1 VPDNTGSSSLT
12 PIRGA
17 LGLSVAMGM
26 GRFFYTPALPLMVA
40 ALHWSSAPGAWI
52 ATLNYV
58 GYFIGTLVIA
68 QGWVEPNRFVYRLSL
83 IVSTVGLAAVAL
95 TPNLIWQG
103 GIRTIAGIASGLIF
117 VCVTQRIPANSLK
130 PRDGGISY
138 GGVGFGI
145 LVSGAI
151 VLVAGSF
158 ADWRQL
164 WLICAAV
171 SAVFSI
177 IAWTWPIPA
186 RIRPHTTPAEA
197 AEPTET
203 TTDHSPADASTPF
216 EANRRRAMAI
226 LSTGYFFQGGGYIII
241 GTYLVVLAGPVFGAT
256 AAAST
261 WLIAGI
267 ATAVS
272 PLTWSAVAARI
283 GTVKALTLCYCLQV
297 FGGLLAVFG
306 STPIVL
312 IIAAALFGFT
322 FIGVVMMTI
331 GVGTQMGCRER
342 LGEADVLVQ
351 HRADRRPCHRRSGSE
366 RAHRRRLHRLGDRV
380 GHRHGADL
388 GRGPRRQRR
397 PVMRPTAGRRHHR
410 NNASR
415 GGTYPTS
422 RVRLRRRLLF
432 Q

>member
-1 VPDNTGSSSLT
+1 MPDSIARPSLT
-12 PIRGA
+12 PVRGA

-52 ATLNYV
+52 GTLNYV

-83 IVSTVGLAAVAL
+83 IVSTLGLAAVAL

-117 VCVTQRIPANSLK
+117 VCVTQRIPANSRK

-151 VLVAGSF
+151 VLAAASF

-164 WLICAAV
+164 WLLCAAV
-171 SAVFSI
+171 SAIFSI

-186 RIRPHTTPAEA
+186 RIPQNPTPTEAAAPTETDTDDPAEA
-197 AEPTET
+197 ATRF
-203 TTDHSPADASTPF
+203 D
-216 EANRRRAMAI
+216 ANRRRAMAI

-267 ATAVS
+267 ATAAS

-297 FGGLLAVFG
+297 FGALLAVFG
-306 STPIVL
+306 SSPVVL

-331 GVGTQMGCRER
+331 GVGTQ
-342 LGEADVLVQ
+342 LGVANPFAKLTSWYSIGQIVGPAIVAAVLSEHIV
-351 HRADRRPCHRRSGSE
+351 AAFIASAIALAIAMALTLVGVLAGNVDR
-366 RAHRRRLHRLGDRV
+366 
-380 GHRHGADL
+380 
-388 GRGPRRQRR
+388 
-397 PVMRPTAGRRHHR
+397 
-410 NNASR
+410 
-415 GGTYPTS
+415 
-422 RVRLRRRLLF
+422 
-432 Q
+432 

>member
-1 VPDNTGSSSLT
+1 MPDSFARPSLT

-17 LGLSVAMGM
+17 LGMSVAMGM

-117 VCVTQRIPANSLK
+117 VCVTQRIPANSRRS
-130 PRDGGISY
+130 RDGGISY

-151 VLVAGSF
+151 VLAAGSV

-171 SAVFSI
+171 SAIFSI

-186 RIRPHTTPAEA
+186 RIPRHTTPAEA
-197 AEPTET
+197 ADPTSTDDPTET
-203 TTDHSPADASTPF
+203 ATDDPAEAATPF
-216 EANRRRAMAI
+216 DANRRRAMAI

-267 ATAVS
+267 ATAAS
-272 PLTWSAVAARI
+272 PLTWAAVAARI

-297 FGGLLAVFG
+297 FGALLAVFG

-331 GVGTQMGCRER
+331 GVGTQMGV
-342 LGEADVLVQ
+342 A
-351 HRADRRPCHRRSGSE
+351 
-366 RAHRRRLHRLGDRV
+366 
-380 GHRHGADL
+380 
-388 GRGPRRQRR
+388 
-397 PVMRPTAGRRHHR
+397 
-410 NNASR
+410 NASAKL
-415 GGTYPTS
+415 TS
-422 RVRLRRRLLF
+422 WYSIGQIVGPAVVAAALSEHIAAAFIASAIALAIAMALTLVGVLTGNVDR
-432 Q
+432 

>member
-1 VPDNTGSSSLT
+1 MPDSIARPSFT
-12 PIRGA
+12 PVRGA

-40 ALHWSSAPGAWI
+40 ALHWDSAPGAWI

-83 IVSTVGLAAVAL
+83 IVSTLGLAAVAL

-117 VCVTQRIPANSLK
+117 VCVTQRIPANSRK

-151 VLVAGSF
+151 VLAAGSF

-171 SAVFSI
+171 SAIFSI
-177 IAWTWPIPA
+177 IAWTWPIPTRVSQNITA
-186 RIRPHTTPAEA
+186 EAVDPTKTNTDDPAEA
-197 AEPTET
+197 A
-203 TTDHSPADASTPF
+203 TPF
-216 EANRRRAMAI
+216 AANRRRAMAI

-267 ATAVS
+267 ATAAS

-283 GTVKALTLCYCLQV
+283 GTVKALTVCYCLQV
-297 FGGLLAVFG
+297 FGALLAVFG
-306 STPIVL
+306 SSPIVL

-331 GVGTQMGCRER
+331 GVGTQMGV
-342 LGEADVLVQ
+342 A
-351 HRADRRPCHRRSGSE
+351 
-366 RAHRRRLHRLGDRV
+366 
-380 GHRHGADL
+380 
-388 GRGPRRQRR
+388 
-397 PVMRPTAGRRHHR
+397 
-410 NNASR
+410 NASAKL
-415 GGTYPTS
+415 TS
-422 RVRLRRRLLF
+422 WYSIGQIVGPAIVAAALSEHIAAAFIASAIALAIAMALTLVGVLTGNVDR
-432 Q
+432 

>member
-1 VPDNTGSSSLT
+1 MPESIARPALT
-12 PIRGA
+12 PVRGA

-40 ALHWSSAPGAWI
+40 ALYWSSAPGAWI

-117 VCVTQRIPANSLK
+117 VCVTQRIPANSRK

-151 VLVAGSF
+151 VLAAGSI

-171 SAVFSI
+171 SAIFSVL
-177 IAWTWPIPA
+177 AWTWPIPA
-186 RIRPHTTPAEA
+186 RIPQHTPAEA
-197 AEPTET
+197 AEPT
-203 TTDHSPADASTPF
+203 TTDESTDTPTPF
-216 EANRRRAMAI
+216 EANRRQAMAL

-267 ATAVS
+267 ATAAS

-297 FGGLLAVFG
+297 FGALLAVFG
-306 STPIVL
+306 STPFVL

-331 GVGTQMGCRER
+331 GIGTQMG
-342 LGEADVLVQ
+342 V
-351 HRADRRPCHRRSGSE
+351 
-366 RAHRRRLHRLGDRV
+366 
-380 GHRHGADL
+380 
-388 GRGPRRQRR
+388 
-397 PVMRPTAGRRHHR
+397 T
-410 NNASR
+410 NASAKL
-415 GGTYPTS
+415 TS
-422 RVRLRRRLLF
+422 WYSIGQIVGPAIVAAALSEHIAVAFIASAIALAIAMALTLVGVVTGNVDR
-432 Q
+432 

>member
-1 VPDNTGSSSLT
+1 MPDSTAAPSLT
-12 PIRGA
+12 PVRGA

-40 ALHWSSAPGAWI
+40 ALYWSSAPGAWI

-117 VCVTQRIPANSLK
+117 VCVTQRIPANSRK

-151 VLVAGSF
+151 VLAAGSI

-171 SAVFSI
+171 SAIFSVL
-177 IAWTWPIPA
+177 AWTWPIPA
-186 RIRPHTTPAEA
+186 RIPQHTPAEA
-197 AEPTET
+197 AEPT
-203 TTDHSPADASTPF
+203 TTDESTDTPTPF
-216 EANRRRAMAI
+216 EANRRRAMAL
-226 LSTGYFFQGGGYIII
+226 LSTGYFFQGAGYIII

-267 ATAVS
+267 ATAAS

-297 FGGLLAVFG
+297 FGALLAVFG
-306 STPIVL
+306 STPFVL

-331 GVGTQMGCRER
+331 GIGTQMG
-342 LGEADVLVQ
+342 V
-351 HRADRRPCHRRSGSE
+351 
-366 RAHRRRLHRLGDRV
+366 
-380 GHRHGADL
+380 
-388 GRGPRRQRR
+388 
-397 PVMRPTAGRRHHR
+397 T
-410 NNASR
+410 NASAKL
-415 GGTYPTS
+415 TS
-422 RVRLRRRLLF
+422 WYSIGQIVGPAIVAAALSEHIAVAFITSAIALAIAMALTLVGVVTGNVDR
-432 Q
+432 

>member
-1 VPDNTGSSSLT
+1 MPDSIARPSLT
-12 PIRGA
+12 PVRGA

-117 VCVTQRIPANSLK
+117 VCVTQRIPANSRR

-151 VLVAGSF
+151 VLAAGSF

-171 SAVFSI
+171 SAIFSI

-186 RIRPHTTPAEA
+186 RIPQNPTAEAAAPTETDTDTDDPAEA
-197 AEPTET
+197 ATRF
-203 TTDHSPADASTPF
+203 D
-216 EANRRRAMAI
+216 ANRRRAMAI
-226 LSTGYFFQGGGYIII
+226 LSTAYFFQGGGYIII

-267 ATAVS
+267 ATAAS
-272 PLTWSAVAARI
+272 PLTWSAVTARI

-297 FGGLLAVFG
+297 FGALLAVFG

-331 GVGTQMGCRER
+331 GVGTRMGV
-342 LGEADVLVQ
+342 A
-351 HRADRRPCHRRSGSE
+351 
-366 RAHRRRLHRLGDRV
+366 
-380 GHRHGADL
+380 
-388 GRGPRRQRR
+388 
-397 PVMRPTAGRRHHR
+397 
-410 NNASR
+410 NASAKL
-415 GGTYPTS
+415 TS
-422 RVRLRRRLLF
+422 WYSIGQIVGPAIVAAVLSEHIVAAFIASAIALAIAMALTLVGVLAGNVDR
-432 Q
+432 

>member
-1 VPDNTGSSSLT
+1 MNTTSGLT
-12 PIRGA
+12 PVRGA

-40 ALHWSSAPGAWI
+40 ALHWGSAPGAWI

-83 IVSTVGLAAVAL
+83 IVSTLGLAAVAL

-117 VCVTQRIPANSLK
+117 VCVTQRIPANSRK

-151 VLVAGSF
+151 VLAAGSF

-171 SAVFSI
+171 SAIFSI
-177 IAWTWPIPA
+177 IAWTWPVPA
-186 RIRPHTTPAEA
+186 RISRHTNPAEA
-197 AEPTET
+197 VDPTET
-203 TTDHSPADASTPF
+203 NTDDPAEVATPF

-267 ATAVS
+267 ATAAS

-283 GTVKALTLCYCLQV
+283 GTVKALTVCYCLQV
-297 FGGLLAVFG
+297 FGALLAVFG
-306 STPIVL
+306 SSPIVL

-331 GVGTQMGCRER
+331 GVGTQMGVANASAK
-342 LGEADVLVQ
+342 LTSWYSIGQIVGPAIVAAAL
-351 HRADRRPCHRRSGSE
+351 SE
-366 RAHRRRLHRLGDRV
+366 RIAAAFIASAIALAIAMTLTLVGVLTGNVDR
-380 GHRHGADL
+380 
-388 GRGPRRQRR
+388 
-397 PVMRPTAGRRHHR
+397 
-410 NNASR
+410 
-415 GGTYPTS
+415 
-422 RVRLRRRLLF
+422 
-432 Q
+432 

>member
-1 VPDNTGSSSLT
+1 MPDSIARPSLT
-12 PIRGA
+12 PVRGA

-83 IVSTVGLAAVAL
+83 IVSTLGLAAVAL

-117 VCVTQRIPANSLK
+117 VCVTQRIPANSRR

-151 VLVAGSF
+151 VLAAGSV

-171 SAVFSI
+171 SAIFSI

-186 RIRPHTTPAEA
+186 RIPQNPTPTEAAAPTETDTDDPAEA
-197 AEPTET
+197 ATR
-203 TTDHSPADASTPF
+203 F

-267 ATAVS
+267 ATAAS

-283 GTVKALTLCYCLQV
+283 GTVKALTVCYCLQV
-297 FGGLLAVFG
+297 FGALLAVFG
-306 STPIVL
+306 STPTVL

-331 GVGTQMGCRER
+331 GVGTQMGV
-342 LGEADVLVQ
+342 A
-351 HRADRRPCHRRSGSE
+351 
-366 RAHRRRLHRLGDRV
+366 
-380 GHRHGADL
+380 
-388 GRGPRRQRR
+388 
-397 PVMRPTAGRRHHR
+397 
-410 NNASR
+410 NASAKL
-415 GGTYPTS
+415 TS
-422 RVRLRRRLLF
+422 WYSIGQIVGPAIVAAVLSEHIVAAFVASAIALAIAMALTLVGVLAGNVGR
-432 Q
+432 

>member
-1 VPDNTGSSSLT
+1 MPESIARPALT
-12 PIRGA
+12 PVRGA

-40 ALHWSSAPGAWI
+40 ALYWSSAPGAWI

-117 VCVTQRIPANSLK
+117 VCVTQRIPANSRK

-151 VLVAGSF
+151 VLAAGSI

-197 AEPTET
+197 AEPT
-203 TTDHSPADASTPF
+203 TTDEFTDTPTPF
-216 EANRRRAMAI
+216 EANRRRAMAL

-267 ATAVS
+267 ATAAS

-297 FGGLLAVFG
+297 FGALLAVFG
-306 STPIVL
+306 STPFVL

-331 GVGTQMGCRER
+331 GIGTQMG
-342 LGEADVLVQ
+342 V
-351 HRADRRPCHRRSGSE
+351 
-366 RAHRRRLHRLGDRV
+366 
-380 GHRHGADL
+380 
-388 GRGPRRQRR
+388 
-397 PVMRPTAGRRHHR
+397 T
-410 NNASR
+410 NASAKL
-415 GGTYPTS
+415 TS
-422 RVRLRRRLLF
+422 WYSIGQIVGPAIVAAALSEHIAAAFIASAIALAIAMALTLVGVLAGNVDR
-432 Q
+432 

>member
-1 VPDNTGSSSLT
+1 MPESIARPALT
-12 PIRGA
+12 PVRGA

-40 ALHWSSAPGAWI
+40 ALYWSSAPGAWI

-117 VCVTQRIPANSLK
+117 VCVTQRIPANSRK

-151 VLVAGSF
+151 VLAAGSI

-171 SAVFSI
+171 SAIFSVL
-177 IAWTWPIPA
+177 AWTWPIPA
-186 RIRPHTTPAEA
+186 RIPHHTPAEA
-197 AEPTET
+197 AEPT
-203 TTDHSPADASTPF
+203 TTDESTDTPTPF
-216 EANRRRAMAI
+216 EANRRRAMAL

-267 ATAVS
+267 ATAAS

-297 FGGLLAVFG
+297 FGALLAVFG
-306 STPIVL
+306 STPFVL

-331 GVGTQMGCRER
+331 GIGTQMG
-342 LGEADVLVQ
+342 V
-351 HRADRRPCHRRSGSE
+351 
-366 RAHRRRLHRLGDRV
+366 
-380 GHRHGADL
+380 
-388 GRGPRRQRR
+388 
-397 PVMRPTAGRRHHR
+397 T
-410 NNASR
+410 NASAKL
-415 GGTYPTS
+415 TS
-422 RVRLRRRLLF
+422 WYSIGQIVGPAIVAAALSEHIAVAFIASAIALAIAMALTLVGVVTGNVDR
-432 Q
+432 

>member
-1 VPDNTGSSSLT
+1 MNTSAGLT

-40 ALHWSSAPGAWI
+40 ALHWGSAPGAWI

-68 QGWVEPNRFVYRLSL
+68 RGWVEPNRFVYRLSL
-83 IVSTVGLAAVAL
+83 IVSTLGLAAVAL
-95 TPNLIWQG
+95 TPDLLWQG
-103 GIRTIAGIASGLIF
+103 CIRTIAGIASGLIF
-117 VCVTQRIPANSLK
+117 VCVTQRIPANSTK

-145 LVSGAI
+145 LVSGTI
-151 VLVAGSF
+151 VLIAGSV

-171 SAVFSI
+171 SAVFSV
-177 IAWTWPIPA
+177 IAWTWPIPTRVPVA
-186 RIRPHTTPAEA
+186 PSAQPQSTDPNPDTPAEA
-197 AEPTET
+197 V
-203 TTDHSPADASTPF
+203 SPFD
-216 EANRRRAMAI
+216 ANRRRAMAI

-272 PLTWSAVAARI
+272 PLTWSAVVSRI
-283 GTVKALTLCYCLQV
+283 GTVKALTACYCLQV
-297 FGGLLAVFG
+297 VGALLAVFG

-312 IIAAALFGFT
+312 IFAAALFGFT
-322 FIGVVMMTI
+322 FIGAVMMTI
-331 GVGTQMGCRER
+331 GVGTQMGV
-342 LGEADVLVQ
+342 A
-351 HRADRRPCHRRSGSE
+351 
-366 RAHRRRLHRLGDRV
+366 
-380 GHRHGADL
+380 
-388 GRGPRRQRR
+388 
-397 PVMRPTAGRRHHR
+397 
-410 NNASR
+410 NASAKL
-415 GGTYPTS
+415 TS
-422 RVRLRRRLLF
+422 WYSIGQIVGPAIVAAVLSEHIAAAFIASAIALAVAMALTLIGVLTANIDR
-432 Q
+432 

>member
-1 VPDNTGSSSLT
+1 MPDSIARPSLT
-12 PIRGA
+12 PVRGA

-83 IVSTVGLAAVAL
+83 IVSTLGLAAVAL

-103 GIRTIAGIASGLIF
+103 GIRTIGGIASGLIF
-117 VCVTQRIPANSLK
+117 VCVTQRIPANSRR

-151 VLVAGSF
+151 VLAAGNV

-171 SAVFSI
+171 SAIFSI

-186 RIRPHTTPAEA
+186 RIPHTNPAEA
-197 AEPTET
+197 ADPTTTDDPTET
-203 TTDHSPADASTPF
+203 ATDDPAEAATPF
-216 EANRRRAMAI
+216 DANRRRAMAV

-267 ATAVS
+267 ATAAS

-297 FGGLLAVFG
+297 FGALLAVFG

-331 GVGTQMGCRER
+331 GVGTQMGV
-342 LGEADVLVQ
+342 A
-351 HRADRRPCHRRSGSE
+351 
-366 RAHRRRLHRLGDRV
+366 
-380 GHRHGADL
+380 
-388 GRGPRRQRR
+388 
-397 PVMRPTAGRRHHR
+397 
-410 NNASR
+410 NASAKL
-415 GGTYPTS
+415 TS
-422 RVRLRRRLLF
+422 WYSIGQIVGPAIVAAALSEHIAAAFIASAIALAIAMALTLAGVLTGNVDR
-432 Q
+432 

>member
-1 VPDNTGSSSLT
+1 
-12 PIRGA
+12 

-40 ALHWSSAPGAWI
+40 ALNWSSAPGAWI

-83 IVSTVGLAAVAL
+83 IVSTLGLAAVAL

-103 GIRTIAGIASGLIF
+103 SIRTIAGIASGLIF
-117 VCVTQRIPANSLK
+117 VCVTQRIPANSRT

-151 VLVAGSF
+151 VLITGSF

-171 SAVFSI
+171 SAVFSV

-186 RIRPHTTPAEA
+186 RIPPHTTTAEAADPTEIDAACSPAEA
-197 AEPTET
+197 VTAF
-203 TTDHSPADASTPF
+203 D
-216 EANRRRAMAI
+216 ANRRRAMAV
-226 LSTGYFFQGGGYIII
+226 LSVGYFFQGGGYIII
-241 GTYLVVLAGPVFGAT
+241 GTYLVVLAGPVFGHT

-261 WLIAGI
+261 WLVAGL
-267 ATAVS
+267 ATSPS
-272 PLTWSAVAARI
+272 PLIWSAVAARI
-283 GTVKALTLCYCLQV
+283 GTVRSLTLCYSLQV
-297 FGGLLAVFG
+297 VGALLAVFG
-306 STPIVL
+306 SSPIVL
-312 IIAAALFGFT
+312 FIAAALFGFT

-331 GVGTQMGCRER
+331 GIGTQMGI
-342 LGEADVLVQ
+342 A
-351 HRADRRPCHRRSGSE
+351 
-366 RAHRRRLHRLGDRV
+366 
-380 GHRHGADL
+380 
-388 GRGPRRQRR
+388 
-397 PVMRPTAGRRHHR
+397 
-410 NNASR
+410 NASAKLTSWYSI
-415 GGTYPTS
+415 GQIVGPALVAAALSENIVAAFIASAIALAIAMVLTLIGTLTS
-422 RVRLRRRLLF
+422 GVER
-432 Q
+432 

>member
-1 VPDNTGSSSLT
+1 MPESSARPSLT

-40 ALHWSSAPGAWI
+40 ALYWSSAPGAWI

-117 VCVTQRIPANSLK
+117 VCVTQRIPANSRK

-151 VLVAGSF
+151 VLAAGSI

-171 SAVFSI
+171 SAIFSVL
-177 IAWTWPIPA
+177 AWTWPIPA
-186 RIRPHTTPAEA
+186 RIPQHTPAEA
-197 AEPTET
+197 AEPT
-203 TTDHSPADASTPF
+203 TTDESTDTPTPF
-216 EANRRRAMAI
+216 EANRRRAMAL

-267 ATAVS
+267 ATAAS

-297 FGGLLAVFG
+297 FGALLAVFG
-306 STPIVL
+306 STPFVL

-331 GVGTQMGCRER
+331 GIGTQMG
-342 LGEADVLVQ
+342 V
-351 HRADRRPCHRRSGSE
+351 
-366 RAHRRRLHRLGDRV
+366 
-380 GHRHGADL
+380 
-388 GRGPRRQRR
+388 
-397 PVMRPTAGRRHHR
+397 T
-410 NNASR
+410 NASAKL
-415 GGTYPTS
+415 TS
-422 RVRLRRRLLF
+422 WYSIGQIVGPAIVAAALSEHIAVAFIASAIALAIAMALTLVGVVTGNVDR
-432 Q
+432 

>member
-1 VPDNTGSSSLT
+1 MPDSTAAPSLT
-12 PIRGA
+12 PVRGA

-117 VCVTQRIPANSLK
+117 VCVTQRIPANSRK

-151 VLVAGSF
+151 VLAAGSI

-171 SAVFSI
+171 SAIFSVL
-177 IAWTWPIPA
+177 AWTWPIPA
-186 RIRPHTTPAEA
+186 RIPQHTPAEA
-197 AEPTET
+197 AEPT
-203 TTDHSPADASTPF
+203 TTDESTDTPTPF
-216 EANRRRAMAI
+216 EANRRRAMAL

-267 ATAVS
+267 ATAAS

-297 FGGLLAVFG
+297 FGALLAVFG
-306 STPIVL
+306 STPFVL

-331 GVGTQMGCRER
+331 GIGTQMG
-342 LGEADVLVQ
+342 V
-351 HRADRRPCHRRSGSE
+351 
-366 RAHRRRLHRLGDRV
+366 
-380 GHRHGADL
+380 
-388 GRGPRRQRR
+388 
-397 PVMRPTAGRRHHR
+397 T
-410 NNASR
+410 NASAKL
-415 GGTYPTS
+415 TS
-422 RVRLRRRLLF
+422 WYSIGQIVGPAIVAAALSEHIAVAFIASAIALAIAMALTLVGVVTGNVDR
-432 Q
+432 

>member
-1 VPDNTGSSSLT
+1 MPDSIARPSLT

-58 GYFIGTLVIA
+58 GYFIGTLIA

-151 VLVAGSF
+151 VLIAGNV

-171 SAVFSI
+171 SAIFSI

-186 RIRPHTTPAEA
+186 RIPQNPTPTEA

-203 TTDHSPADASTPF
+203 TTDHSPAHASTLF

-267 ATAVS
+267 ATAAS

-297 FGGLLAVFG
+297 FGALLAVFG
-306 STPIVL
+306 STPVVL

-331 GVGTQMGCRER
+331 GVGTQMGV
-342 LGEADVLVQ
+342 A
-351 HRADRRPCHRRSGSE
+351 
-366 RAHRRRLHRLGDRV
+366 
-380 GHRHGADL
+380 
-388 GRGPRRQRR
+388 
-397 PVMRPTAGRRHHR
+397 
-410 NNASR
+410 NASAKL
-415 GGTYPTS
+415 TS
-422 RVRLRRRLLF
+422 WYSIGQIVGPAIVAAALSEHIAAAFIASAIALAIAMALTLVGVLAGDVDR
-432 Q
+432 

>member
-1 VPDNTGSSSLT
+1 MPDSIARPSFT
-12 PIRGA
+12 PVRGA

-40 ALHWSSAPGAWI
+40 ALHWGSAPGAWI

-83 IVSTVGLAAVAL
+83 IVSTLGLAAVAL

-117 VCVTQRIPANSLK
+117 VCVTQRIPANSRK

-151 VLVAGSF
+151 VLAAGSF

-171 SAVFSI
+171 SAIFSI
-177 IAWTWPIPA
+177 IAWTWPIPT
-186 RIRPHTTPAEA
+186 RVSQNTTAGA
-197 AEPTET
+197 ADPIKTD
-203 TTDHSPADASTPF
+203 TDHSPTEETTPF
-216 EANRRRAMAI
+216 AANRRRAMAI

-267 ATAVS
+267 ATAAS

-283 GTVKALTLCYCLQV
+283 GTVKALTVCYCLQV
-297 FGGLLAVFG
+297 FGALLAVFG
-306 STPIVL
+306 SSPIVL

-331 GVGTQMGCRER
+331 GVGTQMGV
-342 LGEADVLVQ
+342 A
-351 HRADRRPCHRRSGSE
+351 
-366 RAHRRRLHRLGDRV
+366 
-380 GHRHGADL
+380 
-388 GRGPRRQRR
+388 
-397 PVMRPTAGRRHHR
+397 
-410 NNASR
+410 NASAKL
-415 GGTYPTS
+415 TS
-422 RVRLRRRLLF
+422 WYSIGQIVGPAIVAAALSEHIAAAFIASAIALAIAMALTLVGVLTGNVER
-432 Q
+432 

>member
-1 VPDNTGSSSLT
+1 MPDSIARPSFT
-12 PIRGA
+12 PVRGA

-40 ALHWSSAPGAWI
+40 ALHWGSAPGAWI

-68 QGWVEPNRFVYRLSL
+68 QGWVEPNRYVYCLSL
-83 IVSTVGLAAVAL
+83 IVSTLGLAAVAL

-117 VCVTQRIPANSLK
+117 VCVTQRISANSRK

-151 VLVAGSF
+151 VLAAGNF

-171 SAVFSI
+171 SAIFSI
-177 IAWTWPIPA
+177 IAWTWPIPT
-186 RIRPHTTPAEA
+186 RIPQNTTPTEA
-197 AEPTET
+197 ADPTESSDPT
-203 TTDHSPADASTPF
+203 ATDTVHSPADTSPDAVTPF

-226 LSTGYFFQGGGYIII
+226 LSAGYFFQGGGYIII

-267 ATAVS
+267 ATAAS

-283 GTVKALTLCYCLQV
+283 GTVKALTVCYCLQV
-297 FGGLLAVFG
+297 FGALLAVFG
-306 STPIVL
+306 SSPIVL

-331 GVGTQMGCRER
+331 GVGTQMGV
-342 LGEADVLVQ
+342 A
-351 HRADRRPCHRRSGSE
+351 
-366 RAHRRRLHRLGDRV
+366 
-380 GHRHGADL
+380 
-388 GRGPRRQRR
+388 
-397 PVMRPTAGRRHHR
+397 
-410 NNASR
+410 NASAKL
-415 GGTYPTS
+415 TS
-422 RVRLRRRLLF
+422 WYSIGQIVGPAIVAAAMSEHIAAAFIASAIALAIAMALTLVGVLTGNVDR
-432 Q
+432 

>member
-1 VPDNTGSSSLT
+1 MPDSVARPSLT

-17 LGLSVAMGM
+17 LGMSVAMGM

-117 VCVTQRIPANSLK
+117 VCVTQRIPANSRR

-151 VLVAGSF
+151 VLAAGSV

-171 SAVFSI
+171 SAIFSI

-186 RIRPHTTPAEA
+186 RIPRHTTPAEA
-197 AEPTET
+197 ADPTTTDDPTET
-203 TTDHSPADASTPF
+203 ATDDPAEAATPF
-216 EANRRRAMAI
+216 DANRRRAMAI

-267 ATAVS
+267 ATAAS
-272 PLTWSAVAARI
+272 PLTWAAVAARI

-297 FGGLLAVFG
+297 FGALLAVFG

-331 GVGTQMGCRER
+331 GVGTQMGV
-342 LGEADVLVQ
+342 A
-351 HRADRRPCHRRSGSE
+351 
-366 RAHRRRLHRLGDRV
+366 
-380 GHRHGADL
+380 
-388 GRGPRRQRR
+388 
-397 PVMRPTAGRRHHR
+397 
-410 NNASR
+410 NASAKL
-415 GGTYPTS
+415 TS
-422 RVRLRRRLLF
+422 WYSIGQIVGPAVVAAALSEHIAAAFIASAIALAIAMALTLVGVLTGNVDR
-432 Q
+432 

>member
-1 VPDNTGSSSLT
+1 MPDNTGSSSLT
-12 PIRGA
+12 PVRGA

-40 ALHWSSAPGAWI
+40 ALHWGSAPGAWI

-68 QGWVEPNRFVYRLSL
+68 QGWVEPNRYVYRLSL
-83 IVSTVGLAAVAL
+83 IVSTLGLAAVAL
-95 TPNLIWQG
+95 TPHLIWQG

-117 VCVTQRIPANSLK
+117 VCVTQAIPANSRK

-151 VLVAGSF
+151 VLAAGSF

-164 WLICAAV
+164 WLICGAV
-171 SAVFSI
+171 SAIFSI

-186 RIRPHTTPAEA
+186 RIPPHTTPAEA
-197 AEPTET
+197 ADPTESSDPT
-203 TTDHSPADASTPF
+203 ATDTVHSPADTSPDAVTPF

-297 FGGLLAVFG
+297 FGALLAVFG
-306 STPIVL
+306 SSPVVL

-322 FIGVVMMTI
+322 FVGVVMMTI
-331 GVGTQMGCRER
+331 GVGTQMGI
-342 LGEADVLVQ
+342 A
-351 HRADRRPCHRRSGSE
+351 
-366 RAHRRRLHRLGDRV
+366 
-380 GHRHGADL
+380 
-388 GRGPRRQRR
+388 
-397 PVMRPTAGRRHHR
+397 
-410 NNASR
+410 NASAKL
-415 GGTYPTS
+415 TS
-422 RVRLRRRLLF
+422 WYSIGQIVGPAVVAAALSGHIVAAFVASAIALAIAMALTLVGVLTGNIDR
-432 Q
+432 

>member
-1 VPDNTGSSSLT
+1 MPDSTAAPSLT
-12 PIRGA
+12 PVRGA

-40 ALHWSSAPGAWI
+40 ALYWSSAPGAWI

-117 VCVTQRIPANSLK
+117 VCVTQRIPSNSRK

-151 VLVAGSF
+151 VLAAGSI

-171 SAVFSI
+171 SAIFSVL
-177 IAWTWPIPA
+177 AWTWPIPA
-186 RIRPHTTPAEA
+186 RIPQHTPAEA
-197 AEPTET
+197 AEPT
-203 TTDHSPADASTPF
+203 TTDESTDTPTPF
-216 EANRRRAMAI
+216 EANRRRAMAL

-267 ATAVS
+267 ATAAS
-272 PLTWSAVAARI
+272 PLTWSAVADRI

-297 FGGLLAVFG
+297 FGALLAVFG
-306 STPIVL
+306 STPFVL

-331 GVGTQMGCRER
+331 GIGTQMG
-342 LGEADVLVQ
+342 V
-351 HRADRRPCHRRSGSE
+351 
-366 RAHRRRLHRLGDRV
+366 
-380 GHRHGADL
+380 
-388 GRGPRRQRR
+388 
-397 PVMRPTAGRRHHR
+397 T
-410 NNASR
+410 NASAKL
-415 GGTYPTS
+415 TS
-422 RVRLRRRLLF
+422 WYSIGQIVGPAIVAAALSEHIAVAFIASAIALAIAMALTLVGVVTGNVDR
-432 Q
+432 

>member
-1 VPDNTGSSSLT
+1 MPDSIARPSFT
-12 PIRGA
+12 PVRGA

-40 ALHWSSAPGAWI
+40 ALHWDSAPGAWI

-83 IVSTVGLAAVAL
+83 IVSTLGLAAVAL

-117 VCVTQRIPANSLK
+117 VCVTQRIPANSRK

-151 VLVAGSF
+151 VLAAGSF

-171 SAVFSI
+171 SALFTI
-177 IAWTWPIPA
+177 IAWTWPIPT
-186 RIRPHTTPAEA
+186 RVSQNTTAEAVDPTETNTDDPAEA
-197 AEPTET
+197 A
-203 TTDHSPADASTPF
+203 TPF

-331 GVGTQMGCRER
+331 GVGTQMGV
-342 LGEADVLVQ
+342 A
-351 HRADRRPCHRRSGSE
+351 
-366 RAHRRRLHRLGDRV
+366 
-380 GHRHGADL
+380 
-388 GRGPRRQRR
+388 
-397 PVMRPTAGRRHHR
+397 
-410 NNASR
+410 NASAKL
-415 GGTYPTS
+415 TS
-422 RVRLRRRLLF
+422 WYSIGQIVGPAIVAAALSEHIAAAFIASAIALAIAMALTLVGVLTGNVER
-432 Q
+432 

>member
-1 VPDNTGSSSLT
+1 
-12 PIRGA
+12 
-17 LGLSVAMGM
+17 MGM

-68 QGWVEPNRFVYRLSL
+68 RGWVQPNRFVYRLSL
-83 IVSTVGLAAVAL
+83 VVSTIGLAAVAL

-103 GIRTIAGIASGLIF
+103 SIRTIAGVASGLIF
-117 VCVTQRIPANSLK
+117 VCVTQRIPANSRR

-138 GGVGFGI
+138 GGVGLGI
-145 LVSGAI
+145 LVSGTI
-151 VLVAGSF
+151 VLVAGGF

-164 WLICAAV
+164 WLICASV
-171 SAVFSI
+171 SAVFSL
-177 IAWTWPIPA
+177 IAWNWPIPA
-186 RIRPHTTPAEA
+186 RIAVHTPAQA
-197 AEPTET
+197 AHPSEPTDRSPT
-203 TTDHSPADASTPF
+203 QSTDRTGAATPF
-216 EANRRRAMAI
+216 ETSRRRAMAF

-267 ATAVS
+267 ATAAS

-283 GTVKALTLCYCLQV
+283 GTVKALTVCYCLQV
-297 FGGLLAVFG
+297 FGALLAVFG
-306 STPIVL
+306 SSPIVL

-331 GVGTQMGCRER
+331 GVGTQMGV
-342 LGEADVLVQ
+342 A
-351 HRADRRPCHRRSGSE
+351 
-366 RAHRRRLHRLGDRV
+366 
-380 GHRHGADL
+380 
-388 GRGPRRQRR
+388 
-397 PVMRPTAGRRHHR
+397 
-410 NNASR
+410 NASAKL
-415 GGTYPTS
+415 TS
-422 RVRLRRRLLF
+422 WYSIGQIVGPAIVAAALSENIAAAFIASAIALAIAMALTLVGVLTGNVDR
-432 Q
+432 

>member
-1 VPDNTGSSSLT
+1 MPESSARPSLT

-151 VLVAGSF
+151 VLAAGSI

-171 SAVFSI
+171 SAIFSVL
-177 IAWTWPIPA
+177 AWTWPIPA
-186 RIRPHTTPAEA
+186 RIPQHTPAEA
-197 AEPTET
+197 AEPT
-203 TTDHSPADASTPF
+203 TTDESTDTPTPF
-216 EANRRRAMAI
+216 EANRRRAMAL

-267 ATAVS
+267 ATAAS

-297 FGGLLAVFG
+297 FGALLAVFG
-306 STPIVL
+306 STPFVL

-331 GVGTQMGCRER
+331 GVGTQMG
-342 LGEADVLVQ
+342 V
-351 HRADRRPCHRRSGSE
+351 
-366 RAHRRRLHRLGDRV
+366 
-380 GHRHGADL
+380 
-388 GRGPRRQRR
+388 
-397 PVMRPTAGRRHHR
+397 T
-410 NNASR
+410 NASAKL
-415 GGTYPTS
+415 TS
-422 RVRLRRRLLF
+422 WYSIGQIVGPAIVAAALSEHIAVAFIASAIALAIAMALTLVGVVTGNVDR
-432 Q
+432 

>member
-1 VPDNTGSSSLT
+1 VPDSTATPSLT
-12 PIRGA
+12 PVRGA

-58 GYFIGTLVIA
+58 GYFIGTAVIA
-68 QGWVEPNRFVYRLSL
+68 RGWVEPNRFVYRLSL
-83 IVSTVGLAAVAL
+83 IVSTLGLAAVAL

-103 GIRTIAGIASGLIF
+103 SIRTIAGIASGLIF
-117 VCVTQRIPANSLK
+117 VCVTQRIPANSRK
-130 PRDGGISY
+130 PHHGGISY

-151 VLVAGSF
+151 VLAAGSF

-164 WLICAAV
+164 WLICASV
-171 SAVFSI
+171 SAVFSV

-186 RIRPHTTPAEA
+186 RIPPHTTAGSPKPDTPTDTPAEA
-197 AEPTET
+197 
-203 TTDHSPADASTPF
+203 DSPFD
-216 EANRRRAMAI
+216 ANRRRAMAI

-241 GTYLVVLAGPVFGAT
+241 GTYLVVLAGPVFGDT

-267 ATAVS
+267 ATAAA

-283 GTVKALTLCYCLQV
+283 GTVKALTACYCLQV
-297 FGGLLAVFG
+297 FGALLAVFG
-306 STPIVL
+306 STPAVL

-331 GVGTQMGCRER
+331 GVGTQMGV
-342 LGEADVLVQ
+342 A
-351 HRADRRPCHRRSGSE
+351 
-366 RAHRRRLHRLGDRV
+366 
-380 GHRHGADL
+380 
-388 GRGPRRQRR
+388 
-397 PVMRPTAGRRHHR
+397 
-410 NNASR
+410 NASAKL
-415 GGTYPTS
+415 TS
-422 RVRLRRRLLF
+422 WYSIGQIVGPALVAAALSEHIAAAFVASAIALAIAMALTLVGVLTGNVDR
-432 Q
+432 

>member
-1 VPDNTGSSSLT
+1 MPERPSSSSLT

-117 VCVTQRIPANSLK
+117 VCVTQRIPANSRR

-151 VLVAGSF
+151 VLTAGSF

-171 SAVFSI
+171 SAIFSI

-186 RIRPHTTPAEA
+186 RIPPHTTTEAAAPTESDDPTEIDPDHSPAEA
-197 AEPTET
+197 A
-203 TTDHSPADASTPF
+203 TPF
-216 EANRRRAMAI
+216 ETNRRRAMAI

-267 ATAVS
+267 ATAAS

-297 FGGLLAVFG
+297 FGALLAVFG
-306 STPIVL
+306 STPVVL

-331 GVGTQMGCRER
+331 GVGTQMGV
-342 LGEADVLVQ
+342 A
-351 HRADRRPCHRRSGSE
+351 
-366 RAHRRRLHRLGDRV
+366 
-380 GHRHGADL
+380 
-388 GRGPRRQRR
+388 
-397 PVMRPTAGRRHHR
+397 
-410 NNASR
+410 NASAKL
-415 GGTYPTS
+415 TS
-422 RVRLRRRLLF
+422 WYSIGQIVGPAIVAAALSEHIAAAFIASAVALAIAMALTLVGVLAGNVDR
-432 Q
+432 

>member
-1 VPDNTGSSSLT
+1 MPDNTGSSSLT
-12 PIRGA
+12 PISGA

-40 ALHWSSAPGAWI
+40 ALHWGSAPGAWI

-95 TPNLIWQG
+95 TPNLVWQG

-117 VCVTQRIPANSLK
+117 VCVTQRIPANSLR

-186 RIRPHTTPAEA
+186 RIPQNTTPTEA
-197 AEPTET
+197 ADPTESADPT
-203 TTDHSPADASTPF
+203 ATDTAQSPTDTSPGAVTPY
-216 EANRRRAMAI
+216 EANRRRAMAV

-283 GTVKALTLCYCLQV
+283 GTVKALTVCYFLQV
-297 FGGLLAVFG
+297 FGALLAAFG
-306 STPIVL
+306 SSPVVL

-322 FIGVVMMTI
+322 FVGVVMMTI
-331 GVGTQMGCRER
+331 GVGTQMGV
-342 LGEADVLVQ
+342 A
-351 HRADRRPCHRRSGSE
+351 
-366 RAHRRRLHRLGDRV
+366 
-380 GHRHGADL
+380 
-388 GRGPRRQRR
+388 
-397 PVMRPTAGRRHHR
+397 
-410 NNASR
+410 NASAKL
-415 GGTYPTS
+415 TS
-422 RVRLRRRLLF
+422 WYSIGQIVGPAVVAAALSGHIVAAFVASAIALAVAMALTLVGVLTGNVDR
-432 Q
+432 